1 MIPILDCGYGKFN
14 CLLKIIKK
22 EKTEDQLYKG
32 NLNRKR
38 KRESE
43 DIEKEEQ
50 TRLRNTFIHPD

>member
-1 MIPILDCGYGKFN
+1 MIPILDCKYGKFN

-38 KRESE
+38 KRE

>member
-14 CLLKIIKK
+14 CLLKLIKK
-22 EKTEDQLYKG
+22 EKKEDSSYEG

-38 KRESE
+38 KREE
-43 DIEKEEQ
+43 MEKEEQ